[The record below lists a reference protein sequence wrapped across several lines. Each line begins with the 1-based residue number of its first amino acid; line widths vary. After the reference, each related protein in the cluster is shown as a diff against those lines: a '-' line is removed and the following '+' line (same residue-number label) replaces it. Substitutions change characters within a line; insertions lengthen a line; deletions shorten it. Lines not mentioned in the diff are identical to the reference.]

1 KYTLSDH
8 GQFILIQETIFK
20 QEKIL
25 MCNKHYVPIEH
36 FELSITSH

>member
-1 KYTLSDH
+1 
-8 GQFILIQETIFK
+8 FN